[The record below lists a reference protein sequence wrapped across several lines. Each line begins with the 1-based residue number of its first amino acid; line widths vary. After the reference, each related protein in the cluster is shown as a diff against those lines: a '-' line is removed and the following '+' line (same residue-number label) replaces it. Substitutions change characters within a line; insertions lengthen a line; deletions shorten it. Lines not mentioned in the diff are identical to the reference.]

1 MAREKQN
8 DLTVEKK
15 KTNRLHKKQNRRKRK
30 KIDHKGIKKRHIVS
44 IITLRIAKK
53 SQWDKFINTKKKIK
67 KKKNGSH
74 MLLKDKCMYCAS

>member
-1 MAREKQN
+1 MHKSCTSLPKKNEHLCIVNKIIYEYLMKVKMAREKQN

-15 KTNRLHKKQNRRKRK
+15 ETNRLHKKQNRRKRK

-53 SQWDKFINTKKKIK
+53 SQ
-67 KKKNGSH
+67 
-74 MLLKDKCMYCAS
+74 

>member
-53 SQWDKFINTKKKIK
+53 SQ
-67 KKKNGSH
+67 
-74 MLLKDKCMYCAS
+74 